1 MKTFNKT
8 QKKSFIKEEKFI
20 LQLLIDA
27 DACPVIDLAL
37 SISRGYDIKSTL
49 FCDTSH
55 RIERENAI
63 TVMVPKGAD
72 SVDFKLVN
80 AINKYDIVI
89 TQDYGLA
96 AMCLAKG
103 AFVVD
108 QNGRE
113 MSSDNIDQ
121 LLAFRY
127 ESAKIRRAGG
137 RTKGPKK
144 RTAQN
149 NLSFEKSFQQI
160 CEKAVSTKAKA
171 EN

>member
-1 MKTFNKT
+1 M
-8 QKKSFIKEEKFI
+8 I

-37 SISRGYDIKSTL
+37 SVSSHYEIKPIL

-55 RIERENAI
+55 RIERVNAI
-63 TVMVPKGAD
+63 TIVVPKGPD

-80 AINKYDIVI
+80 AITKYDLVI

-103 AFVVD
+103 AFVID

-113 MSSDNIDQ
+113 MTSDNIDR
-121 LLAFRY
+121 LLAYRY
-127 ESAKIRRAGG
+127 ESAKFRRAGG

-144 RTAQN
+144 RTEKN
-149 NLSFEKSFQQI
+149 NFDFEIKFRQI
-160 CEKAVSTKAKA
+160 CERAIKAKG
-171 EN
+171 ELDKND

>member
-1 MKTFNKT
+1 M
-8 QKKSFIKEEKFI
+8 III

-27 DACPVIDLAL
+27 DACPVTDLAL
-37 SISRGYDIKSTL
+37 SISSHYEIKPIL

-63 TVMVPKGAD
+63 TIMVPKGPD

-80 AINKYDIVI
+80 AITKFDIVI

-113 MSSDNIDQ
+113 MTSENIDQ

-127 ESAKIRRAGG
+127 ESAKFRRAGG

-144 RTAQN
+144 RTEEN
-149 NLSFEKSFQQI
+149 NLSFERKFRQI
-160 CEKAVSTKAKA
+160 CERAISMKREVGLD
-171 EN
+171 

>member
-1 MKTFNKT
+1 MTYYYN
-8 QKKSFIKEEKFI
+8 
-20 LQLLIDA
+20 LLIDA

-37 SISRGYDIKSTL
+37 FISSQYEIKPIL

-55 RIERENAI
+55 RIERENVI
-63 TVMVPKGAD
+63 TIIVPKGPD

-80 AINKYDIVI
+80 TLTKGDIVI

-103 AFVVD
+103 AFVID

-113 MSSDNIDQ
+113 MTSDNIDQ

-144 RTAQN
+144 RTEKN
-149 NLSFEKSFQQI
+149 NFSFEMNFRQI
-160 CEKAVSTKAKA
+160 CERAIQTEKRGSKIM
-171 EN
+171 NNI

>member
-1 MKTFNKT
+1 MFLCRRRR
-8 QKKSFIKEEKFI
+8 II

-37 SISRGYDIKSTL
+37 SISSRYEIKTIL

-63 TVMVPKGAD
+63 TIVVPKGAD

-80 AINKYDIVI
+80 TIKNHDIVI

-113 MSSDNIDQ
+113 MTSDNIDQ

-127 ESAKIRRAGG
+127 ESAKIRRSGG

-144 RTAQN
+144 RTEEN
-149 NLSFEKSFQQI
+149 NISFANKFQQI
-160 CEKAVSTKAKA
+160 CEQAISAKLK
-171 EN
+171 EG

>member
-1 MKTFNKT
+1 M
-8 QKKSFIKEEKFI
+8 

-37 SISRGYDIKSTL
+37 SISSQYEINTIL

-63 TVMVPKGAD
+63 TIMVPKGPD

-80 AINKYDIVI
+80 TVSKFDIVI

-103 AFVVD
+103 AYVID

-113 MSSDNIDQ
+113 MTSGNIDQ
-121 LLAFRY
+121 LLTFRY
-127 ESAKIRRAGG
+127 ESAKFRRAGG

-144 RTAQN
+144 RTEEN
-149 NLSFEKSFQQI
+149 NILFEKNFRTL
-160 CEKAVSTKAKA
+160 CERAIIAKKEA
-171 EN
+171 KS